1 MSIPY
6 IGYFLFNTLLFNSNI
21 IFKRK
26 ILLLMST
33 ILKTIFLGSCVFI
46 TTMNISWAQL
56 PADVQSTVEKNF
68 PIPVQKSPNASSIER
83 YGNYDV
89 NLYTGLP
96 NISIPLHTVK
106 SGPIEFPV
114 SLSYH
119 SSGIKYTDQA
129 SWVGLGWSL
138 IAGGQI
144 TRQIK
149 NLPDE
154 TAFLKSNQ
162 DPNDYNLFRI
172 Q

>member
-1 MSIPY
+1 
-6 IGYFLFNTLLFNSNI
+6 
-21 IFKRK
+21 
-26 ILLLMST
+26 MST